1 MWWKKCSKRGGK
13 NMYRFYMKQ
22 NGEQI
27 LLPVAPSELI
37 TNVEGESERVEL
49 VDIGEGSILKDI
61 GLRRISFTVLLPAV
75 QYSFVQTEGVFQPPI
90 FFLNQFR
97 QYKMSKKPVSLIVF
111 RKLADGTELFSG
123 NIDVSFERYTVL
135 ERGGEQGDFW
145 VEINLKEYRKITSA
159 TYKIEQ
165 KEGQTV
171 LEEYGVKREG
181 KEIPNTYT
189 VKKGDSLW
197 KIAQTMLND
206 GSRYKEIAEKN
217 NIVNPNKIQIGQIL
231 RLG

>member
-1 MWWKKCSKRGGK
+1 
-13 NMYRFYMKQ
+13 MYRFYLKQ
-22 NGEQI
+22 NGQQI
-27 LLPVAPSELI
+27 LLPVAPSEMI
-37 TNVEGESERVEL
+37 TNVEGESEKIEL
-49 VDIGEGSILKDI
+49 VNIGEGSILKDI
-61 GLRRISFTVLLPAV
+61 GLRRISFTVLLPTV
-75 QYSFVQTEGVFQPPI
+75 QYSFVQTEGVFQQPI

-123 NIDVSFERYTVL
+123 NMDVSFEKYTVL

-145 VEINLKEYRKITSA
+145 VEINVKEYRKISSV
-159 TYKIEQ
+159 TYKMEQ
-165 KEGQTV
+165 KQGQTV
-171 LEEYGVKREG
+171 LEEMGAKREG
-181 KEIPNTYT
+181 KDIPNTYV

-217 NIVNPNKIQIGQIL
+217 NIVNPNKIQVGQIL

>member
-1 MWWKKCSKRGGK
+1 
-13 NMYRFYMKQ
+13 MYRFYMKQ

-27 LLPVAPSELI
+27 LLPVTPSELI
-37 TNVEGESERVEL
+37 TNVEGESEKVDL
-49 VDIGEGSILKDI
+49 VNIGEGSILKDI

-90 FFLNQFR
+90 FFLNKFR

-123 NIDVSFERYTVL
+123 NIDVSFEKYTVL

-145 VEINLKEYRKITSA
+145 VEINLKEYRKITSE
-159 TYKIEQ
+159 TYKMEQ

-171 LEEYGVKREG
+171 LEEFGVKREG

-217 NIVNPNKIQIGQIL
+217 NIVNPNKIQVGQIL

>member
-1 MWWKKCSKRGGK
+1 
-13 NMYRFYMKQ
+13 MYRFYLKQ
-22 NGEQI
+22 NEQQI
-27 LLPVAPSELI
+27 LLPVTPSELI
-37 TNVEGESERVEL
+37 TKVEGESEKVDL
-49 VDIGEGSILKDI
+49 VNIGESSILKDI

-75 QYSFVQTEGVFQPPI
+75 QYSFVQTEGTFQPPI

-123 NIDVSFERYTVL
+123 NIDVSFEQYTVL

-145 VEINLKEYRKITSA
+145 VEINAKEYRKITSE
-159 TYKIEQ
+159 TYKMEL
-165 KEGQTV
+165 KDGQMI
-171 LEEYGVKREG
+171 LEEFGAKREG

-217 NIVNPNKIQIGQIL
+217 NIVNPNKIQVGQIL

>member
-1 MWWKKCSKRGGK
+1 
-13 NMYRFYMKQ
+13 MYRFYLKQ
-22 NGEQI
+22 NGQQI
-27 LLPVAPSELI
+27 LLPVAPSEMI
-37 TNVEGESERVEL
+37 TNVEGESEKIEL
-49 VDIGEGSILKDI
+49 VNIGEGSILKDI

-75 QYSFVQTEGVFQPPI
+75 QYSFVQTEGVFQQPI

-123 NIDVSFERYTVL
+123 NMDVSFEKYTVL

-145 VEINLKEYRKITSA
+145 VEINVKEYRKISSV
-159 TYKIEQ
+159 TYKMEQ
-165 KEGQTV
+165 KQGQTV
-171 LEEYGVKREG
+171 LEEMGTKREG
-181 KEIPNTYT
+181 KDIPNTYV

-217 NIVNPNKIQIGQIL
+217 NIVNPNKIQVGQIL
-231 RLG
+231 RLW

>member
-1 MWWKKCSKRGGK
+1 
-13 NMYRFYMKQ
+13 MYRFYLKQ
-22 NGEQI
+22 NGQQI
-27 LLPVAPSELI
+27 LLPVAPSEMI
-37 TNVEGESERVEL
+37 TKVEGESEKIEL
-49 VDIGEGSILKDI
+49 VDIVEGSILKDI

-159 TYKIEQ
+159 TYKMEQ

-171 LEEYGVKREG
+171 LEEFGVKREG

-217 NIVNPNKIQIGQIL
+217 NIVNPNKIQVGQIL

>member
-1 MWWKKCSKRGGK
+1 
-13 NMYRFYMKQ
+13 MYRFYLKQ
-22 NGEQI
+22 NGQQI
-27 LLPVAPSELI
+27 LLPVAPSEMI
-37 TNVEGESERVEL
+37 TKVEGESEKIEL

-61 GLRRISFTVLLPAV
+61 GLRRISFTVLLPTV
-75 QYSFVQTEGVFQPPI
+75 QYSFVQTEGVFQQPI

-123 NIDVSFERYTVL
+123 NMDVSFEKYTVL

-145 VEINLKEYRKITSA
+145 VEVNLKEYRKITST
-159 TYKIEQ
+159 TYKMEQ

-171 LEEYGVKREG
+171 LEEFGAKREG
-181 KEIPNTYT
+181 KEVPNTYT
-189 VKKGDSLW
+189 VKQGDSLW

-217 NIVNPNKIQIGQIL
+217 NIVNPNKIQVGQIL

>member
-1 MWWKKCSKRGGK
+1 
-13 NMYRFYMKQ
+13 MYRFYMKQ

-37 TNVEGESERVEL
+37 TNVEGESEKVDL
-49 VDIGEGSILKDI
+49 VDIGEGSILRDI

-123 NIDVSFERYTVL
+123 NLDVSFERYTVL

-159 TYKIEQ
+159 TYKMEQ

-171 LEEYGVKREG
+171 LEEFGVKREG

-217 NIVNPNKIQIGQIL
+217 NIVNPNKIQVGQIL

>member
-1 MWWKKCSKRGGK
+1 
-13 NMYRFYMKQ
+13 MYRFYMKQ

-27 LLPVAPSELI
+27 LLPVTPSELI
-37 TNVEGESERVEL
+37 TNVEGESEKVDL

-97 QYKMSKKPVSLIVF
+97 QYKMSKKPISLIVF

-123 NIDVSFERYTVL
+123 NIDVSFEKYTVL

-145 VEINLKEYRKITSA
+145 VEINLKEYKKITSE
-159 TYKIEQ
+159 TYKMEQ

-171 LEEYGVKREG
+171 LEEFGVKREG

-217 NIVNPNKIQIGQIL
+217 NIVNPNKIQVGQIL

>member
-1 MWWKKCSKRGGK
+1 
-13 NMYRFYMKQ
+13 MYRFYMKQ

-27 LLPVAPSELI
+27 LLPVTPSELI
-37 TNVEGESERVEL
+37 TNVEGESEKVDL

-97 QYKMSKKPVSLIVF
+97 QYKMSKKPISLIVF

-123 NIDVSFERYTVL
+123 NIDVSFEKYTVL

-145 VEINLKEYRKITSA
+145 VEINLKEYRKITSE
-159 TYKIEQ
+159 TYKMEQ

-171 LEEYGVKREG
+171 LEEFGVKREG

-217 NIVNPNKIQIGQIL
+217 NIVNPNKIQVGQIL

>member
-1 MWWKKCSKRGGK
+1 
-13 NMYRFYMKQ
+13 MYRFYMKQ

>member
-1 MWWKKCSKRGGK
+1 
-13 NMYRFYMKQ
+13 MYRFYLKQ
-22 NGEQI
+22 NGQQI
-27 LLPVAPSELI
+27 LLPVAPSEMI
-37 TNVEGESERVEL
+37 TNVEGESEKIEL
-49 VDIGEGSILKDI
+49 VNIGEGSILKDI

-75 QYSFVQTEGVFQPPI
+75 QYSFVQTEGVFQQPI

-123 NIDVSFERYTVL
+123 NMDVSFEKYTVL

-145 VEINLKEYRKITSA
+145 VEINVKEYRKISSV
-159 TYKIEQ
+159 TYKMEQ
-165 KEGQTV
+165 KQGQTV
-171 LEEYGVKREG
+171 LEEMGTKREG
-181 KEIPNTYT
+181 KDIPNTYV

-217 NIVNPNKIQIGQIL
+217 NIVNPNKIQVGQIL

>member
-1 MWWKKCSKRGGK
+1 
-13 NMYRFYMKQ
+13 MYRFYLKQ
-22 NGEQI
+22 NGQQI
-27 LLPVAPSELI
+27 LLPVAPSEMI
-37 TNVEGESERVEL
+37 TNVEGESEKIEL
-49 VDIGEGSILKDI
+49 VNIGEGSILKDI

-75 QYSFVQTEGVFQPPI
+75 QYSFVQTEGVFQQPI

-111 RKLADGTELFSG
+111 RKLVDGTELFSG
-123 NIDVSFERYTVL
+123 NMDVSFEKYTVL

-145 VEINLKEYRKITSA
+145 VEINVKEYRKISSV
-159 TYKIEQ
+159 TYKMEQ
-165 KEGQTV
+165 KQGQTV
-171 LEEYGVKREG
+171 LEEMGAKREG
-181 KEIPNTYT
+181 KDIPNTYV

-217 NIVNPNKIQIGQIL
+217 NIVNPNKIQVGQIL

>member
-1 MWWKKCSKRGGK
+1 
-13 NMYRFYMKQ
+13 MYRFYLKQ
-22 NGEQI
+22 NGQQI
-27 LLPVAPSELI
+27 LLPVAPSEMI
-37 TNVEGESERVEL
+37 TNVEGESEKIEL
-49 VDIGEGSILKDI
+49 VNIGEGSILKDI

-75 QYSFVQTEGVFQPPI
+75 QYSFVQTEGVFQQPI

-123 NIDVSFERYTVL
+123 NMDVSFEKYTVL

-145 VEINLKEYRKITSA
+145 VEINVKEYRKISSV
-159 TYKIEQ
+159 TYKMEQ
-165 KEGQTV
+165 KQGQTV
-171 LEEYGVKREG
+171 LEEMGAKREG
-181 KEIPNTYT
+181 KDIPNTYV

-217 NIVNPNKIQIGQIL
+217 NIVNPNKIQVGQIL

>member
-1 MWWKKCSKRGGK
+1 
-13 NMYRFYMKQ
+13 MYRFYLKQ
-22 NGEQI
+22 NGQQI
-27 LLPVAPSELI
+27 LLPVAPSEMI
-37 TNVEGESERVEL
+37 TNVEGESEKIEL
-49 VDIGEGSILKDI
+49 VNIGEGSILKDI

-75 QYSFVQTEGVFQPPI
+75 QYSFVQTEGVFQQPI

-123 NIDVSFERYTVL
+123 NMDVSFEKYTVL

-145 VEINLKEYRKITSA
+145 VEINVKEYRKISSV
-159 TYKIEQ
+159 TYKMEQ
-165 KEGQTV
+165 KQGQTV
-171 LEEYGVKREG
+171 LEEMGTKREG
-181 KEIPNTYT
+181 KDIPNTYV

-206 GSRYKEIAEKN
+206 GSRYKEKAKKN
-217 NIVNPNKIQIGQIL
+217 NIVNPNKIQVGQIL

>member
-1 MWWKKCSKRGGK
+1 
-13 NMYRFYMKQ
+13 MYRFYMKQ

-37 TNVEGESERVEL
+37 TAVEGESEKVDL
-49 VDIGEGSILKDI
+49 VNIGEGSILKDI

-75 QYSFVQTEGVFQPPI
+75 QYSFVQTEGVLQPPI

-111 RKLADGTELFSG
+111 RKLVNGTELFSG
-123 NIDVSFERYTVL
+123 NIDVSFEKYTVL

-145 VEINLKEYRKITSA
+145 VEVNLKEYRKITST
-159 TYKIEQ
+159 TYKMEQ

-171 LEEYGVKREG
+171 LEEFGAKREG
-181 KEIPNTYT
+181 KEVPNTYT
-189 VKKGDSLW
+189 VKQGDSLW

-217 NIVNPNKIQIGQIL
+217 NIVNPNKIQVGQIL

>member
-1 MWWKKCSKRGGK
+1 
-13 NMYRFYMKQ
+13 MYRFYLKQ
-22 NGEQI
+22 NGQQI
-27 LLPVAPSELI
+27 LLPVAPSEMI
-37 TNVEGESERVEL
+37 TKVEGESEKIEL
-49 VDIGEGSILKDI
+49 VHIGESSILKDI

-75 QYSFVQTEGVFQPPI
+75 QYSFVQTEGVFQQPI

-123 NIDVSFERYTVL
+123 NMDVSFEKYTVL

-145 VEINLKEYRKITSA
+145 VEINVKEYRKISSD
-159 TYKIEQ
+159 TYKMEQ
-165 KEGQTV
+165 IEGQTV
-171 LEEYGVKREG
+171 LEKTGAKREG
-181 KEIPNTYT
+181 KEIPNTYV

-206 GSRYKEIAEKN
+206 GSRYQEIAEKN
-217 NIVNPNKIQIGQIL
+217 NIVNPNKIQVGQIL
-231 RLG
+231 RLE

>member
-1 MWWKKCSKRGGK
+1 
-13 NMYRFYMKQ
+13 MYRFYMKQ

-37 TNVEGESERVEL
+37 TNVEGESEKVDL

-159 TYKIEQ
+159 TYKMEQ

-171 LEEYGVKREG
+171 LEEFGVKREG

>member
-1 MWWKKCSKRGGK
+1 
-13 NMYRFYMKQ
+13 MYRFYMKQ

-27 LLPVAPSELI
+27 LLPVTPSELI
-37 TNVEGESERVEL
+37 TNVEGESEKVDL
-49 VDIGEGSILKDI
+49 VNIGEGSILKDI

-123 NIDVSFERYTVL
+123 NIDVSFEKYTVL

-145 VEINLKEYRKITSA
+145 VEINLKEYRKITSE
-159 TYKIEQ
+159 TYKMEQ

-171 LEEYGVKREG
+171 LEEFGVKREG

-217 NIVNPNKIQIGQIL
+217 NIVNPNKIQVGQIL

>member
-1 MWWKKCSKRGGK
+1 
-13 NMYRFYMKQ
+13 MYRFYLKQ
-22 NGEQI
+22 NGQQI
-27 LLPVAPSELI
+27 LLPVAPSEMI
-37 TNVEGESERVEL
+37 TNVEGESEKIEL
-49 VDIGEGSILKDI
+49 VNIGEGSILKDI
-61 GLRRISFTVLLPAV
+61 GLRRISFTVLLPTV
-75 QYSFVQTEGVFQPPI
+75 QYSFVQTEGVFQQPI

-123 NIDVSFERYTVL
+123 NMDVSFEKYTVL

-145 VEINLKEYRKITSA
+145 VEINVKEYRKISSV
-159 TYKIEQ
+159 TYKMEQ
-165 KEGQTV
+165 KQGQTV
-171 LEEYGVKREG
+171 LEEMGTKREG
-181 KEIPNTYT
+181 KDIPNTYV

-217 NIVNPNKIQIGQIL
+217 NIVNPNKIQVGQIL

>member
-1 MWWKKCSKRGGK
+1 
-13 NMYRFYMKQ
+13 MYRFYLKQ
-22 NGEQI
+22 NGQQI
-27 LLPVAPSELI
+27 LLPVAPSEMI
-37 TNVEGESERVEL
+37 TNVEGESEKIEL
-49 VDIGEGSILKDI
+49 VNIGEGSILKDI

-75 QYSFVQTEGVFQPPI
+75 QYSFVQTEGVFQQPI

-123 NIDVSFERYTVL
+123 NMDVSFEKYTVL

-145 VEINLKEYRKITSA
+145 VEINVKEYRKISSV
-159 TYKIEQ
+159 TYKMEQ
-165 KEGQTV
+165 KQGQTV
-171 LEEYGVKREG
+171 LEEMGAKREG
-181 KEIPNTYT
+181 KDIPNTY
-189 VKKGDSLW
+189 VGDSLW

-217 NIVNPNKIQIGQIL
+217 NIVNPNKIQVGQIL

>member
-1 MWWKKCSKRGGK
+1 
-13 NMYRFYMKQ
+13 MYRFYLKQ
-22 NGEQI
+22 NGQQI
-27 LLPVAPSELI
+27 LLPVAPSEMI
-37 TNVEGESERVEL
+37 TKVEGESEKIEL

-61 GLRRISFTVLLPAV
+61 GLRRISFTVLLPTV
-75 QYSFVQTEGVFQPPI
+75 QYSFVQTEGVFQQPI

-123 NIDVSFERYTVL
+123 NMDVSFEKYTVL

-145 VEINLKEYRKITSA
+145 VEINVKEYRKISSV
-159 TYKIEQ
+159 TYKMEQ
-165 KEGQTV
+165 KQGQTV
-171 LEEYGVKREG
+171 LEEMGAKREG
-181 KEIPNTYT
+181 KDIPNTYV

-217 NIVNPNKIQIGQIL
+217 NIVNILILNK
-231 RLG
+231 

>member
-1 MWWKKCSKRGGK
+1 
-13 NMYRFYMKQ
+13 MYRFYMKQ

-37 TNVEGESERVEL
+37 TNVEGESEKVDL

-135 ERGGEQGDFW
+135 ERGVEQGDFW

-159 TYKIEQ
+159 TYKMEQ

-171 LEEYGVKREG
+171 LEEFGVKREG

-217 NIVNPNKIQIGQIL
+217 NIVNPNKIQVGQIL

>member
-1 MWWKKCSKRGGK
+1 
-13 NMYRFYMKQ
+13 MYRFYFKQ

-27 LLPVAPSELI
+27 LLPVAPSELV
-37 TNVEGESERVEL
+37 TKVGGESERVDL

-75 QYSFVQTEGVFQPPI
+75 QYSFVQTEGSFKAPI
-90 FFLNQFR
+90 FYLNQFR

-111 RKLADGTELFSG
+111 RKLADGSELFSG
-123 NIDVSFERYTVL
+123 NIDVSFEEYTVV

-145 VEINLKEYRKITSA
+145 VEINLKEYRKISST
-159 TYKIEQ
+159 TYKME
-165 KEGQTV
+165 KKGEQTV
-171 LEEYGVKREG
+171 LEEFGAKREG

-189 VKKGDSLW
+189 VKAGDSLW

-206 GSRYKEIAEKN
+206 GSRYNEIAQKN
-217 NIVNPNKIQIGQIL
+217 NIVNPNSIKVGQIL
-231 RLG
+231 HLG

>member
-1 MWWKKCSKRGGK
+1 
-13 NMYRFYMKQ
+13 MYRFYLKQ
-22 NGEQI
+22 NEQQI

-37 TNVEGESERVEL
+37 TKVEGESEKVEL
-49 VDIGEGSILKDI
+49 VNIGEGSILKDI
-61 GLRRISFTVLLPAV
+61 GLRRISFIILLPAV
-75 QYSFVQTEGVFQPPI
+75 QYSFVQIEGSFQPPI

-97 QYKMSKKPVSLIVF
+97 QYKISKKPVSLIVF

-123 NIDVSFERYTVL
+123 NMDISFEQYTVL

-145 VEINLKEYRKITSA
+145 VEIQAKEYRKIIST
-159 TYKIEQ
+159 TYKMEQ
-165 KEGQTV
+165 KDGQMI
-171 LEEYGVKREG
+171 LEELGTKREG
-181 KEIPNTYT
+181 KEVPNTYT

-206 GSRYKEIAEKN
+206 GSRFQEIAEKN
-217 NIVNPNKIQIGQIL
+217 KIVDPNKIQVGQIL

>member
-1 MWWKKCSKRGGK
+1 M
-13 NMYRFYMKQ
+13 
-22 NGEQI
+22 
-27 LLPVAPSELI
+27 PVAPSEMI
-37 TNVEGESERVEL
+37 TNVEGESEKIEL
-49 VDIGEGSILKDI
+49 VNIGEGSILKDI

-75 QYSFVQTEGVFQPPI
+75 QYSFVQTEGVFQQPI

-123 NIDVSFERYTVL
+123 NMDVSFEKYTVL

-145 VEINLKEYRKITSA
+145 VEINVKEYRKISSV
-159 TYKIEQ
+159 TYKMEQ
-165 KEGQTV
+165 KQGQTV
-171 LEEYGVKREG
+171 LEEMGTKREG
-181 KEIPNTYT
+181 KDIPNTYV

-217 NIVNPNKIQIGQIL
+217 NIVNPNKIQVGQIL

>member
-1 MWWKKCSKRGGK
+1 
-13 NMYRFYMKQ
+13 MYRFYLKQ
-22 NGEQI
+22 NGQQI
-27 LLPVAPSELI
+27 LLPVAPSEMI
-37 TNVEGESERVEL
+37 TNVEGESEKIEL
-49 VDIGEGSILKDI
+49 VNIGEGSILKDI

-75 QYSFVQTEGVFQPPI
+75 QYSFVQTEGVFQQPI

-123 NIDVSFERYTVL
+123 NMDVSFEKYTVL

-145 VEINLKEYRKITSA
+145 VEINVKEYRKISA
-159 TYKIEQ
+159 VTYKMEQ
-165 KEGQTV
+165 KQGQTV
-171 LEEYGVKREG
+171 LEEMGTKREG
-181 KEIPNTYT
+181 KDIPNTYV

-217 NIVNPNKIQIGQIL
+217 NIVNPNKIQVGQIL

>member
-1 MWWKKCSKRGGK
+1 
-13 NMYRFYMKQ
+13 MYRFYMKQ

-37 TNVEGESERVEL
+37 TNVEGESEKVDL
-49 VDIGEGSILKDI
+49 VDIGEGSIIRDI

-159 TYKIEQ
+159 TYKMEQ

-171 LEEYGVKREG
+171 LEEFGVKREG

-217 NIVNPNKIQIGQIL
+217 NIVNPNQIQVGQIL